1 MGVHS
6 RIAEVTQQV
15 AREVKAGNI
24 YINRNLIGA
33 VVGVQPFGGRGL
45 SGTGPKAGGPFY
57 LTRLVKDNLQVTE
70 AELSDA
76 KRQQLLGASGHDTT
90 VNSLLQQA
98 ATAQPAWAMLDIT
111 KRSSVIRQFLA
122 QLASNSIVVKQ
133 EQDLP
138 QVIETARSLLNDI
151 EKQLAAPISLP
162 GPTGESNQ
170 LHLEARG
177 VVAAVR
183 DDSACFQYWM
193 LSLMTALATGNAVV
207 VAVEDHFVAEA
218 DACRKVLLSAG
229 LAPALFQ
236 VVKLTQLKA
245 LIGNSIIAAAIVEA
259 GSAVKALT
267 GELIAARDGAI
278 SPLITTP
285 ADERLLHR
293 LVTEKTVTINTTAA
307 GGNASLMTM
316 SDNIG

>member
-1 MGVHS
+1 
-6 RIAEVTQQV
+6 VTAQV

-24 YINRNLIGA
+24 YINRNMIGA

-57 LTRLVKDNLQVTE
+57 LTRLIKDNLQVTE
-70 AELSDA
+70 APLSDDKKA
-76 KRQQLLGASGHDTT
+76 SLLAASGND
-90 VNSLLQQA
+90 NALQQSLQLA
-98 ATAQPAWAMLDIT
+98 AKAQVEWQKKDIT
-111 KRSSVIRQFLA
+111 ARSSVIRQFMA
-122 QLASNSIVVKQ
+122 QLASNAVVVKQ
-133 EQDLP
+133 EGDLA
-138 QVIETARSLLNDI
+138 QVLASARGLIGHI
-151 EKQLAAPISLP
+151 EKELATPIQLP

-177 VVAAVR
+177 VVACIR
-183 DDSACFQYWM
+183 DESACFKYWM
-193 LSLMTALATGNAVV
+193 LSVLTALAAGNAVV
-207 VAVEDHFVAEA
+207 AVVEDKDLAEA
-218 DACRKVLLSAG
+218 EAIRKVLLNAN
-229 LAPALFQ
+229 LQPALFS
-236 VVKLTQLKA
+236 VAKLTQLKA
-245 LIGNSIIAAAIVEA
+245 LISNPLVAAAVIEA

-316 SDNIG
+316 SDNAV